1 MSGYFLLD
9 VLTRANASAQ
19 LKESEA
25 KKMDYAAAQKRVKYY
40 RGQLTR
46 LQNKQNHHGIIA
58 LWSTMQAE
66 FDREGWA
73 LPDSWS
79 RWARAAEDAHRAIH
93 PVAGW

>member
-1 MSGYFLLD
+1 
-9 VLTRANASAQ
+9 
-19 LKESEA
+19 
-25 KKMDYAAAQKRVKYY
+25 MDYAAAQKRVRYY

-58 LWSTMQAE
+58 LWSTMQSE

-79 RWARAAEDAHRAIH
+79 RWQRAADDATYALARERA
-93 PVAGW
+93 AAW